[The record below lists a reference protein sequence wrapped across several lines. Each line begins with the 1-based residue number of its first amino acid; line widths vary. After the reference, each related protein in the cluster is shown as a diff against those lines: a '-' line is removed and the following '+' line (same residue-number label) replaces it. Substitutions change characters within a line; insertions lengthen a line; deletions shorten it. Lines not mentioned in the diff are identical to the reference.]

1 MKSYLKMDFYR
12 MLTSKYFGI
21 GILGVVGVYGLSL
34 MQLKSQDVY
43 LLNYY
48 IKFYSTYMVLLIFG
62 AVAYSNAMMEDL
74 EYKNYY
80 LQIQKGSFRKYIWSK
95 VITAFISAVIVMVLG
110 TSIFCLMAHFKMPLL
125 SPDNDMLEY
134 LADGDY
140 LSQLITPETIFW
152 YLIAD
157 AAMTGLMAG
166 IFSVF
171 AMWLSLFVKN
181 QMFTVMVPIVGFY
194 FFVNYFTRIFGENDY
209 FKLNVIYI
217 SNGKIF
223 LIAII
228 WLFILDVYLADYR
241 SMAMTLGL
249 KDSFAILPHVQND
262 FYFNKIMLLG
272 GMIFFADIPFM
283 SGEELYVVLKIGKEK
298 WSQINCCY
306 IVLSGVLLSTLLT
319 VLSLLTILPA
329 ISLKNEWG
337 TLYQTFAFSG
347 TADCVIINS
356 KAMSYYSPYALM
368 LNIFLIDALTFAFM
382 GMLLYT
388 LSLFVSKIWSYVIVV
403 VLIFLQSVFGKMGL
417 VLDNFLPF
425 SWISASHWRFGYDRH
440 RPDLI
445 YIYTAFCMLLFLLAV
460 ISEWKIKRMDW
471 VSKEEHR

>member
-48 IKFYSTYMVLLIFG
+48 IKFYSTYMLLLIFG

-157 AAMTGLMAG
+157 AAMT
-166 IFSVF
+166 
-171 AMWLSLFVKN
+171 
-181 QMFTVMVPIVGFY
+181 
-194 FFVNYFTRIFGENDY
+194 
-209 FKLNVIYI
+209 
-217 SNGKIF
+217 
-223 LIAII
+223 
-228 WLFILDVYLADYR
+228 
-241 SMAMTLGL
+241 LGL

-329 ISLKNEWG
+329 IRLKNEWG

-347 TADCVIINS
+347 TAGCVIINAS
-356 KAMSYYSPYALM
+356 AMSYYSPYALM

-425 SWISASHWRFGYDRH
+425 SWISASHWRFGYDRR

>member
-34 MQLKSQDVY
+34 MQLKSHDVY

-48 IKFYSTYMVLLIFG
+48 IKFYSTYMLLLIFG

-157 AAMTGLMAG
+157 AAMT
-166 IFSVF
+166 
-171 AMWLSLFVKN
+171 
-181 QMFTVMVPIVGFY
+181 
-194 FFVNYFTRIFGENDY
+194 
-209 FKLNVIYI
+209 
-217 SNGKIF
+217 
-223 LIAII
+223 
-228 WLFILDVYLADYR
+228 
-241 SMAMTLGL
+241 LGL

-306 IVLSGVLLSTLLT
+306 IVLSGVLLSILLT

-347 TADCVIINS
+347 TAGCVIINS

>member
-48 IKFYSTYMVLLIFG
+48 IKFYSTYMLLLIFG

-157 AAMTGLMAG
+157 A
-166 IFSVF
+166 
-171 AMWLSLFVKN
+171 
-181 QMFTVMVPIVGFY
+181 
-194 FFVNYFTRIFGENDY
+194 
-209 FKLNVIYI
+209 
-217 SNGKIF
+217 
-223 LIAII
+223 
-228 WLFILDVYLADYR
+228 
-241 SMAMTLGL
+241 AMTLGL

-347 TADCVIINS
+347 TAGCVIINAS
-356 KAMSYYSPYALM
+356 AMSYYSPYTLM

-425 SWISASHWRFGYDRH
+425 SWISVSHWRFGYDRR

>member
-48 IKFYSTYMVLLIFG
+48 IKFYSTYMLLLIFG

-110 TSIFCLMAHFKMPLL
+110 TSVFCLMAHFKMPLL

-157 AAMTGLMAG
+157 A
-166 IFSVF
+166 
-171 AMWLSLFVKN
+171 
-181 QMFTVMVPIVGFY
+181 
-194 FFVNYFTRIFGENDY
+194 
-209 FKLNVIYI
+209 
-217 SNGKIF
+217 
-223 LIAII
+223 
-228 WLFILDVYLADYR
+228 
-241 SMAMTLGL
+241 AMTLGL

-347 TADCVIINS
+347 TAGCVIINAS
-356 KAMSYYSPYALM
+356 AMSYYSPYALM

-425 SWISASHWRFGYDRH
+425 SWISVSHWRFGYDRR

>member
-1 MKSYLKMDFYR
+1 MFRLMRLQERNFTIWRGNVKSYLKMDFYR

-48 IKFYSTYMVLLIFG
+48 IKFYSTYMLLLIFG

-157 AAMTGLMAG
+157 A
-166 IFSVF
+166 
-171 AMWLSLFVKN
+171 
-181 QMFTVMVPIVGFY
+181 
-194 FFVNYFTRIFGENDY
+194 
-209 FKLNVIYI
+209 
-217 SNGKIF
+217 
-223 LIAII
+223 
-228 WLFILDVYLADYR
+228 
-241 SMAMTLGL
+241 AMTLGL

-347 TADCVIINS
+347 TAGCVIINAS
-356 KAMSYYSPYALM
+356 AMSYYSPYALM

-403 VLIFLQSVFGKMGL
+403 VLIFWQSVFGKMGL

>member
-134 LADGDY
+134 LAEGDY

-157 AAMTGLMAG
+157 A
-166 IFSVF
+166 
-171 AMWLSLFVKN
+171 
-181 QMFTVMVPIVGFY
+181 
-194 FFVNYFTRIFGENDY
+194 
-209 FKLNVIYI
+209 
-217 SNGKIF
+217 
-223 LIAII
+223 
-228 WLFILDVYLADYR
+228 
-241 SMAMTLGL
+241 AMTLGL

-347 TADCVIINS
+347 TAGCVLINAS
-356 KAMSYYSPYALM
+356 AMSYYSPYALM

>member
-21 GILGVVGVYGLSL
+21 GILGVVGVYGFSL
-34 MQLKSQDVY
+34 VQLKSQDVY

-48 IKFYSTYMVLLIFG
+48 IKFYSTYMLLLIFG
-62 AVAYSNAMMEDL
+62 AVVYSNAMMEDL

-134 LADGDY
+134 LAEGDY

-157 AAMTGLMAG
+157 A
-166 IFSVF
+166 
-171 AMWLSLFVKN
+171 
-181 QMFTVMVPIVGFY
+181 
-194 FFVNYFTRIFGENDY
+194 
-209 FKLNVIYI
+209 
-217 SNGKIF
+217 
-223 LIAII
+223 
-228 WLFILDVYLADYR
+228 
-241 SMAMTLGL
+241 AMTLGL

-347 TADCVIINS
+347 TAGCVLINAS
-356 KAMSYYSPYALM
+356 AMSYYSPYALM

>member
-21 GILGVVGVYGLSL
+21 GILGVVGVYGFSL
-34 MQLKSQDVY
+34 VQLKSQDVY

-48 IKFYSTYMVLLIFG
+48 IKFYSTYMLLLIFG

-157 AAMTGLMAG
+157 A
-166 IFSVF
+166 
-171 AMWLSLFVKN
+171 
-181 QMFTVMVPIVGFY
+181 
-194 FFVNYFTRIFGENDY
+194 
-209 FKLNVIYI
+209 
-217 SNGKIF
+217 
-223 LIAII
+223 
-228 WLFILDVYLADYR
+228 
-241 SMAMTLGL
+241 AMTLGL

-347 TADCVIINS
+347 TAGCVIINS

-425 SWISASHWRFGYDRH
+425 SWISVSHWRFGYDRH

>member
-48 IKFYSTYMVLLIFG
+48 IKFYSTYMLLLIFG

-134 LADGDY
+134 LAEGDY

-157 AAMTGLMAG
+157 A
-166 IFSVF
+166 
-171 AMWLSLFVKN
+171 
-181 QMFTVMVPIVGFY
+181 
-194 FFVNYFTRIFGENDY
+194 
-209 FKLNVIYI
+209 
-217 SNGKIF
+217 
-223 LIAII
+223 
-228 WLFILDVYLADYR
+228 
-241 SMAMTLGL
+241 AMTLGL

-347 TADCVIINS
+347 TAGCVLINAS
-356 KAMSYYSPYALM
+356 AMSYYSPYALM
-368 LNIFLIDALTFAFM
+368 LNIFLIDALTFSFM

-425 SWISASHWRFGYDRH
+425 SWISVSHWRFGYDRR

>member
-21 GILGVVGVYGLSL
+21 GILGVVGVYGFSL
-34 MQLKSQDVY
+34 VQLKSQDVY

-48 IKFYSTYMVLLIFG
+48 IKFYSTYMLLLIFG

-110 TSIFCLMAHFKMPLL
+110 TSVFCLMAHFKMPLL

-134 LADGDY
+134 LAEGDY

-223 LIAII
+223 EKSFSCFCYALFVAVAIAAII
-228 WLFILDVYLADYR
+228 
-241 SMAMTLGL
+241 
-249 KDSFAILPHVQND
+249 
-262 FYFNKIMLLG
+262 
-272 GMIFFADIPFM
+272 
-283 SGEELYVVLKIGKEK
+283 GK
-298 WSQINCCY
+298 
-306 IVLSGVLLSTLLT
+306 
-319 VLSLLTILPA
+319 
-329 ISLKNEWG
+329 
-337 TLYQTFAFSG
+337 
-347 TADCVIINS
+347 
-356 KAMSYYSPYALM
+356 
-368 LNIFLIDALTFAFM
+368 
-382 GMLLYT
+382 
-388 LSLFVSKIWSYVIVV
+388 
-403 VLIFLQSVFGKMGL
+403 
-417 VLDNFLPF
+417 
-425 SWISASHWRFGYDRH
+425 
-440 RPDLI
+440 LI
-445 YIYTAFCMLLFLLAV
+445 Y
-460 ISEWKIKRMDW
+460 
-471 VSKEEHR
+471 SKMHNDIWGDRNVGSK

>member
-1 MKSYLKMDFYR
+1 MKSYVKMDFYR

-21 GILGVVGVYGLSL
+21 GLLGVVGVYGLSL

-48 IKFYSTYMVLLIFG
+48 IKFYSTYMLLLIFG

-134 LADGDY
+134 LAEGDY

-157 AAMTGLMAG
+157 A
-166 IFSVF
+166 
-171 AMWLSLFVKN
+171 
-181 QMFTVMVPIVGFY
+181 
-194 FFVNYFTRIFGENDY
+194 
-209 FKLNVIYI
+209 
-217 SNGKIF
+217 
-223 LIAII
+223 
-228 WLFILDVYLADYR
+228 
-241 SMAMTLGL
+241 AMTLGL

-347 TADCVIINS
+347 TAGCVLINAS
-356 KAMSYYSPYALM
+356 AMSYYSPYALM

>member
-48 IKFYSTYMVLLIFG
+48 IKFYSTYMLLLIFG

-134 LADGDY
+134 LAEGDY

-157 AAMTGLMAG
+157 
-166 IFSVF
+166 V
-171 AMWLSLFVKN
+171 
-181 QMFTVMVPIVGFY
+181 
-194 FFVNYFTRIFGENDY
+194 
-209 FKLNVIYI
+209 
-217 SNGKIF
+217 
-223 LIAII
+223 
-228 WLFILDVYLADYR
+228 
-241 SMAMTLGL
+241 AMTLGL

-347 TADCVIINS
+347 TAGCVLINAS
-356 KAMSYYSPYALM
+356 AMSYYSPYALM

>member
-1 MKSYLKMDFYR
+1 MFRLMRLQERNFTIWRGNVKSYLKMDFYR

-34 MQLKSQDVY
+34 MQLKSHDVY

-48 IKFYSTYMVLLIFG
+48 IKFYSTYMLLLIFG

-157 AAMTGLMAG
+157 A
-166 IFSVF
+166 
-171 AMWLSLFVKN
+171 
-181 QMFTVMVPIVGFY
+181 
-194 FFVNYFTRIFGENDY
+194 
-209 FKLNVIYI
+209 
-217 SNGKIF
+217 
-223 LIAII
+223 
-228 WLFILDVYLADYR
+228 
-241 SMAMTLGL
+241 AMTLGL

-347 TADCVIINS
+347 TAGCVLINAS
-356 KAMSYYSPYALM
+356 AMSYYSPYALM

>member
-48 IKFYSTYMVLLIFG
+48 IKFYRTYMLLLIFG

-157 AAMTGLMAG
+157 A
-166 IFSVF
+166 
-171 AMWLSLFVKN
+171 
-181 QMFTVMVPIVGFY
+181 
-194 FFVNYFTRIFGENDY
+194 
-209 FKLNVIYI
+209 
-217 SNGKIF
+217 
-223 LIAII
+223 
-228 WLFILDVYLADYR
+228 
-241 SMAMTLGL
+241 AMTLGL

-347 TADCVIINS
+347 TAGCVIINS

-368 LNIFLIDALTFAFM
+368 LNIFQIDALTFAFM

-425 SWISASHWRFGYDRH
+425 SWISASHWRFGYDRR

>member
-1 MKSYLKMDFYR
+1 MLYGVTGMWGANKLGIIKYR
-12 MLTSKYFGI
+12 
-21 GILGVVGVYGLSL
+21 
-34 MQLKSQDVY
+34 
-43 LLNYY
+43 
-48 IKFYSTYMVLLIFG
+48 IK
-62 AVAYSNAMMEDL
+62 
-74 EYKNYY
+74 
-80 LQIQKGSFRKYIWSK
+80 
-95 VITAFISAVIVMVLG
+95 
-110 TSIFCLMAHFKMPLL
+110 
-125 SPDNDMLEY
+125 
-134 LADGDY
+134 
-140 LSQLITPETIFW
+140 
-152 YLIAD
+152 
-157 AAMTGLMAG
+157 
-166 IFSVF
+166 
-171 AMWLSLFVKN
+171 
-181 QMFTVMVPIVGFY
+181 
-194 FFVNYFTRIFGENDY
+194 
-209 FKLNVIYI
+209 NV
-217 SNGKIF
+217 KIF

-241 SMAMTLGL
+241 SMTLGL

-347 TADCVIINS
+347 TAGCVLINAS
-356 KAMSYYSPYALM
+356 AMSYYSPYTLM

-425 SWISASHWRFGYDRH
+425 SWISVSHWRFGYDRR

>member
-48 IKFYSTYMVLLIFG
+48 IKFYSTYMLLLIFG

-157 AAMTGLMAG
+157 A
-166 IFSVF
+166 
-171 AMWLSLFVKN
+171 
-181 QMFTVMVPIVGFY
+181 
-194 FFVNYFTRIFGENDY
+194 
-209 FKLNVIYI
+209 
-217 SNGKIF
+217 
-223 LIAII
+223 
-228 WLFILDVYLADYR
+228 
-241 SMAMTLGL
+241 AMTLGL

-347 TADCVIINS
+347 TAGCVLINAS
-356 KAMSYYSPYALM
+356 AMSYYSPYALM

>member
-48 IKFYSTYMVLLIFG
+48 IKFYSTYMLLLIFG

-134 LADGDY
+134 LAEGDY

-157 AAMTGLMAG
+157 A
-166 IFSVF
+166 
-171 AMWLSLFVKN
+171 
-181 QMFTVMVPIVGFY
+181 
-194 FFVNYFTRIFGENDY
+194 
-209 FKLNVIYI
+209 
-217 SNGKIF
+217 
-223 LIAII
+223 
-228 WLFILDVYLADYR
+228 
-241 SMAMTLGL
+241 AMTLGL

-347 TADCVIINS
+347 TAGCVIINS

-425 SWISASHWRFGYDRH
+425 SWISVSHWRFGYDRH

>member
-48 IKFYSTYMVLLIFG
+48 IKFYSTYMLLLIFG

-134 LADGDY
+134 LAEGDY

-157 AAMTGLMAG
+157 A
-166 IFSVF
+166 
-171 AMWLSLFVKN
+171 
-181 QMFTVMVPIVGFY
+181 
-194 FFVNYFTRIFGENDY
+194 
-209 FKLNVIYI
+209 
-217 SNGKIF
+217 
-223 LIAII
+223 
-228 WLFILDVYLADYR
+228 
-241 SMAMTLGL
+241 AMTLGL

-347 TADCVIINS
+347 TAGCVLINAS
-356 KAMSYYSPYALM
+356 AMSYYSPYALM

>member
-48 IKFYSTYMVLLIFG
+48 IKFYSTYMLLLIFG

-110 TSIFCLMAHFKMPLL
+110 TSVFCLMAHFKMPLL

-157 AAMTGLMAG
+157 A
-166 IFSVF
+166 
-171 AMWLSLFVKN
+171 
-181 QMFTVMVPIVGFY
+181 
-194 FFVNYFTRIFGENDY
+194 
-209 FKLNVIYI
+209 
-217 SNGKIF
+217 
-223 LIAII
+223 
-228 WLFILDVYLADYR
+228 
-241 SMAMTLGL
+241 AMTLGL

-306 IVLSGVLLSTLLT
+306 IVLSGILLSTLLT

-347 TADCVIINS
+347 TAGCVIINAS
-356 KAMSYYSPYALM
+356 AMSYYSPYALM

-425 SWISASHWRFGYDRH
+425 SWISVSHWRFGYDRR

>member
-21 GILGVVGVYGLSL
+21 GLLGVVGVYGLSL

-48 IKFYSTYMVLLIFG
+48 IKFYSTYMLLLIFG

-134 LADGDY
+134 LAEGDY

-157 AAMTGLMAG
+157 A
-166 IFSVF
+166 
-171 AMWLSLFVKN
+171 
-181 QMFTVMVPIVGFY
+181 
-194 FFVNYFTRIFGENDY
+194 
-209 FKLNVIYI
+209 
-217 SNGKIF
+217 
-223 LIAII
+223 
-228 WLFILDVYLADYR
+228 
-241 SMAMTLGL
+241 AMTLGL

-306 IVLSGVLLSTLLT
+306 IVLSGILLSTLLT

-347 TADCVIINS
+347 TAGCVIINAS
-356 KAMSYYSPYALM
+356 AMSYYSPYALM

-425 SWISASHWRFGYDRH
+425 SWISVSHWRFGYDRR

>member
-1 MKSYLKMDFYR
+1 
-12 MLTSKYFGI
+12 
-21 GILGVVGVYGLSL
+21 
-34 MQLKSQDVY
+34 
-43 LLNYY
+43 
-48 IKFYSTYMVLLIFG
+48 
-62 AVAYSNAMMEDL
+62 
-74 EYKNYY
+74 
-80 LQIQKGSFRKYIWSK
+80 
-95 VITAFISAVIVMVLG
+95 
-110 TSIFCLMAHFKMPLL
+110 
-125 SPDNDMLEY
+125 
-134 LADGDY
+134 
-140 LSQLITPETIFW
+140 
-152 YLIAD
+152 
-157 AAMTGLMAG
+157 
-166 IFSVF
+166 
-171 AMWLSLFVKN
+171 
-181 QMFTVMVPIVGFY
+181 
-194 FFVNYFTRIFGENDY
+194 
-209 FKLNVIYI
+209 
-217 SNGKIF
+217 
-223 LIAII
+223 
-228 WLFILDVYLADYR
+228 
-241 SMAMTLGL
+241 MAMTLGL

-347 TADCVIINS
+347 TAGCVLINAS
-356 KAMSYYSPYALM
+356 AMSYYSPYALM

>member
-21 GILGVVGVYGLSL
+21 GLLGVVGVYGLSL

-48 IKFYSTYMVLLIFG
+48 IKFYSTYMLLLIFG

-134 LADGDY
+134 LAEGDY

-157 AAMTGLMAG
+157 A
-166 IFSVF
+166 
-171 AMWLSLFVKN
+171 
-181 QMFTVMVPIVGFY
+181 
-194 FFVNYFTRIFGENDY
+194 
-209 FKLNVIYI
+209 
-217 SNGKIF
+217 
-223 LIAII
+223 
-228 WLFILDVYLADYR
+228 
-241 SMAMTLGL
+241 AMTLGL

-347 TADCVIINS
+347 TAGCVIINS

-425 SWISASHWRFGYDRH
+425 SWISVSHWRFGYDRH

>member
-1 MKSYLKMDFYR
+1 MFRLMRLQERNFTIWRGNVKSYLKMDFYR

-48 IKFYSTYMVLLIFG
+48 IKFYSTYMLLLIFG

-157 AAMTGLMAG
+157 A
-166 IFSVF
+166 
-171 AMWLSLFVKN
+171 
-181 QMFTVMVPIVGFY
+181 
-194 FFVNYFTRIFGENDY
+194 
-209 FKLNVIYI
+209 
-217 SNGKIF
+217 
-223 LIAII
+223 
-228 WLFILDVYLADYR
+228 
-241 SMAMTLGL
+241 AMTLGL

-347 TADCVIINS
+347 TAGCVIINAS
-356 KAMSYYSPYALM
+356 AMSYYSPYALM

-425 SWISASHWRFGYDRH
+425 SWISASHWRFGYDRR

-460 ISEWKIKRMDW
+460 ISEWKIIRMDW

>member
-21 GILGVVGVYGLSL
+21 GILGVVGVYGFSL
-34 MQLKSQDVY
+34 VQLKSQDVY

-48 IKFYSTYMVLLIFG
+48 IKFYSTYMLLLIFG
-62 AVAYSNAMMEDL
+62 AVVYSNAMMEDL

-134 LADGDY
+134 LAEGDY

-157 AAMTGLMAG
+157 A
-166 IFSVF
+166 
-171 AMWLSLFVKN
+171 
-181 QMFTVMVPIVGFY
+181 
-194 FFVNYFTRIFGENDY
+194 
-209 FKLNVIYI
+209 
-217 SNGKIF
+217 
-223 LIAII
+223 
-228 WLFILDVYLADYR
+228 
-241 SMAMTLGL
+241 AMTLGL

-347 TADCVIINS
+347 TAGCVIINAS
-356 KAMSYYSPYALM
+356 AMSYYSPYALM

-425 SWISASHWRFGYDRH
+425 SWISVSHWRFGYDRR

>member
-21 GILGVVGVYGLSL
+21 GILGVVGVYGFSL
-34 MQLKSQDVY
+34 VQLKSQDVY

-48 IKFYSTYMVLLIFG
+48 IKFYSTYMLLLIFG

-157 AAMTGLMAG
+157 A
-166 IFSVF
+166 
-171 AMWLSLFVKN
+171 
-181 QMFTVMVPIVGFY
+181 
-194 FFVNYFTRIFGENDY
+194 
-209 FKLNVIYI
+209 
-217 SNGKIF
+217 
-223 LIAII
+223 
-228 WLFILDVYLADYR
+228 
-241 SMAMTLGL
+241 AMTLGL

-347 TADCVIINS
+347 TAGCVLINAS
-356 KAMSYYSPYALM
+356 AMSYYSPYALM

>member
-21 GILGVVGVYGLSL
+21 GLLGVVGVYGLSL

-48 IKFYSTYMVLLIFG
+48 IKFYSTYMLLLIFG

-134 LADGDY
+134 LAEGDY

-157 AAMTGLMAG
+157 A
-166 IFSVF
+166 
-171 AMWLSLFVKN
+171 
-181 QMFTVMVPIVGFY
+181 
-194 FFVNYFTRIFGENDY
+194 
-209 FKLNVIYI
+209 
-217 SNGKIF
+217 
-223 LIAII
+223 
-228 WLFILDVYLADYR
+228 
-241 SMAMTLGL
+241 AMTLGL

-347 TADCVIINS
+347 TAGCVIINS

>member
-21 GILGVVGVYGLSL
+21 GLLGVVGVYGLSL

-48 IKFYSTYMVLLIFG
+48 IKFYSTYMLLLIFG

-95 VITAFISAVIVMVLG
+95 VITAFTSAVIVMVLG

-134 LADGDY
+134 LAEGDY

-157 AAMTGLMAG
+157 A
-166 IFSVF
+166 
-171 AMWLSLFVKN
+171 
-181 QMFTVMVPIVGFY
+181 
-194 FFVNYFTRIFGENDY
+194 
-209 FKLNVIYI
+209 
-217 SNGKIF
+217 
-223 LIAII
+223 
-228 WLFILDVYLADYR
+228 
-241 SMAMTLGL
+241 AMTLGL

-306 IVLSGVLLSTLLT
+306 IVLSGILLSTLLT

-329 ISLKNEWG
+329 IS
-337 TLYQTFAFSG
+337 
-347 TADCVIINS
+347 
-356 KAMSYYSPYALM
+356 
-368 LNIFLIDALTFAFM
+368 
-382 GMLLYT
+382 
-388 LSLFVSKIWSYVIVV
+388 
-403 VLIFLQSVFGKMGL
+403 
-417 VLDNFLPF
+417 
-425 SWISASHWRFGYDRH
+425 
-440 RPDLI
+440 
-445 YIYTAFCMLLFLLAV
+445 
-460 ISEWKIKRMDW
+460 
-471 VSKEEHR
+471 

>member
-21 GILGVVGVYGLSL
+21 GILGVVGVYGFSL
-34 MQLKSQDVY
+34 VQLKSQDVY

-48 IKFYSTYMVLLIFG
+48 IKFYSTYMLLLIFG
-62 AVAYSNAMMEDL
+62 AVVYSNAMMEDL

-134 LADGDY
+134 LAEGDY

-157 AAMTGLMAG
+157 A
-166 IFSVF
+166 
-171 AMWLSLFVKN
+171 
-181 QMFTVMVPIVGFY
+181 
-194 FFVNYFTRIFGENDY
+194 
-209 FKLNVIYI
+209 
-217 SNGKIF
+217 
-223 LIAII
+223 
-228 WLFILDVYLADYR
+228 
-241 SMAMTLGL
+241 AMTLGL

-347 TADCVIINS
+347 TAGCVIINS

>member
-21 GILGVVGVYGLSL
+21 GILGVVGVYGFSL
-34 MQLKSQDVY
+34 VQLKSQDVY

-48 IKFYSTYMVLLIFG
+48 IKFYSTYMLLLIFG
-62 AVAYSNAMMEDL
+62 AVVYSNAMMEDL

-157 AAMTGLMAG
+157 A
-166 IFSVF
+166 
-171 AMWLSLFVKN
+171 
-181 QMFTVMVPIVGFY
+181 
-194 FFVNYFTRIFGENDY
+194 
-209 FKLNVIYI
+209 
-217 SNGKIF
+217 
-223 LIAII
+223 
-228 WLFILDVYLADYR
+228 
-241 SMAMTLGL
+241 AMTLGL

-347 TADCVIINS
+347 TAGCMIINAS
-356 KAMSYYSPYALM
+356 AMSYYSPYALM

>member
-34 MQLKSQDVY
+34 MQLKRHDVY

-48 IKFYSTYMVLLIFG
+48 IKFYSTYMLLLIFG

-157 AAMTGLMAG
+157 AAMT
-166 IFSVF
+166 
-171 AMWLSLFVKN
+171 
-181 QMFTVMVPIVGFY
+181 
-194 FFVNYFTRIFGENDY
+194 
-209 FKLNVIYI
+209 
-217 SNGKIF
+217 
-223 LIAII
+223 
-228 WLFILDVYLADYR
+228 
-241 SMAMTLGL
+241 LGL

-283 SGEELYVVLKIGKEK
+283 AGEELYVVLKIGKEK

-306 IVLSGVLLSTLLT
+306 IVLSGVLLSILLT

-347 TADCVIINS
+347 TAGCVIINS

-403 VLIFLQSVFGKMGL
+403 FLIFLQSVFGKMGL
-417 VLDNFLPF
+417 VVDNYMPF
-425 SWISASHWRFGYDRH
+425 SWISTEHWRFGLDYH

-445 YIYTAFCMLLFLLAV
+445 YIYTGFCMMLFVLVV
-460 ISEWKIKRMDW
+460 ISKWKVRRMDW

>member
-12 MLTSKYFGI
+12 LLTSKYFGI

-48 IKFYSTYMVLLIFG
+48 IKFYSTYMLLLIFG

-125 SPDNDMLEY
+125 SLDNDMLEY

-157 AAMTGLMAG
+157 A
-166 IFSVF
+166 
-171 AMWLSLFVKN
+171 
-181 QMFTVMVPIVGFY
+181 
-194 FFVNYFTRIFGENDY
+194 
-209 FKLNVIYI
+209 
-217 SNGKIF
+217 
-223 LIAII
+223 
-228 WLFILDVYLADYR
+228 
-241 SMAMTLGL
+241 AMTLGL

-347 TADCVIINS
+347 TAGCVLINAS
-356 KAMSYYSPYALM
+356 AMSYYSPYALM

>member
-34 MQLKSQDVY
+34 MQLKSHDVY

-48 IKFYSTYMVLLIFG
+48 IKFYSTYMLLLIFG

-157 AAMTGLMAG
+157 A
-166 IFSVF
+166 
-171 AMWLSLFVKN
+171 
-181 QMFTVMVPIVGFY
+181 
-194 FFVNYFTRIFGENDY
+194 
-209 FKLNVIYI
+209 
-217 SNGKIF
+217 
-223 LIAII
+223 
-228 WLFILDVYLADYR
+228 
-241 SMAMTLGL
+241 AMTLGL

-347 TADCVIINS
+347 TAGCVLINAS
-356 KAMSYYSPYALM
+356 AMSYYSPYALM

>member
-34 MQLKSQDVY
+34 VQLKSQDVY

-48 IKFYSTYMVLLIFG
+48 IKFYSTYMLLLIFG

-157 AAMTGLMAG
+157 AAMT
-166 IFSVF
+166 
-171 AMWLSLFVKN
+171 
-181 QMFTVMVPIVGFY
+181 
-194 FFVNYFTRIFGENDY
+194 
-209 FKLNVIYI
+209 
-217 SNGKIF
+217 
-223 LIAII
+223 
-228 WLFILDVYLADYR
+228 
-241 SMAMTLGL
+241 LGL

-283 SGEELYVVLKIGKEK
+283 AGEELYVVLKIGKEK

-319 VLSLLTILPA
+319 GLSLLTILPA

-347 TADCVIINS
+347 TAGCVLINAS
-356 KAMSYYSPYALM
+356 AMSYYSPYALM

>member
-48 IKFYSTYMVLLIFG
+48 IKFYSTYMLLLIFG

-110 TSIFCLMAHFKMPLL
+110 TSVFCLMAHFKMPLL

-157 AAMTGLMAG
+157 A
-166 IFSVF
+166 
-171 AMWLSLFVKN
+171 
-181 QMFTVMVPIVGFY
+181 
-194 FFVNYFTRIFGENDY
+194 
-209 FKLNVIYI
+209 
-217 SNGKIF
+217 
-223 LIAII
+223 
-228 WLFILDVYLADYR
+228 
-241 SMAMTLGL
+241 AMTLGL

-347 TADCVIINS
+347 TAGCVLINAS
-356 KAMSYYSPYALM
+356 AMSYYSPYALM

-425 SWISASHWRFGYDRH
+425 SWISASHWRFGYDRR